1 MGRRKLGGF
10 FRGDFLQTA
19 MIILF
24 NKMIL
29 ISFII

>member
-10 FRGDFLQTA
+10 LEVDFLQTA